1 MNQKLDVGNVLTRT
15 FETYRDQ
22 FTLLVPA
29 ALALFLVVALLN
41 GIVLTGGGL
50 LATIVV
56 LLIGTVATYWFQGMV
71 VEAVRDILDG
81 RRDHTVGSL
90 FQSVMPVIVPLILVG
105 LLAGIGIAI
114 GLILLIVPGLILLTI
129 WAVLAPVVVV
139 ERAAVLEAFGRSR
152 QLVKGHGWQVFGVIV
167 ILFLITAAASAI
179 VQAIFS
185 GISDSFVGYFLGDL
199 IVRVLVA
206 PLSAIAAAVVYFEL
220 KARHGEPVP
229 GMGAAAAPAGVAPG
243 AGTPGQPTPAPRPEA
258 PAQPSPGEAPPGE
271 PAPGRPAPGGAPPA
285 PGQPAPGEGT
295 PPAPG
300 PQRPGQSPPGA
311 PPPPGGRPP
320 GGQPPGGQPPPGSDP
335 ERPA

>member
-15 FETYRDQ
+15 FEIYRDQ

-29 ALALFLVVALLN
+29 ALALFFVVAVLN
-41 GIVLTGGGL
+41 GIVLTTGGL
-50 LATIVV
+50 IATLLV

-90 FQSVMPVIVPLILVG
+90 FQSAVPVILPLFLVG
-105 LLAGIGIAI
+105 LLAGIAIAI
-114 GLILLIVPGLILLTI
+114 GFILLIVPGLILLTI

-139 ERAAVLEAFGRSR
+139 ERTRVLEAFGRSR

-179 VQAIFS
+179 VQAIFV
-185 GISDSFVGYFLGDL
+185 GIADSFVGYFLADL

-206 PLSAIAAAVVYFEL
+206 PLSAIAAAVMYFEL

-229 GMGAAAAPAGVAPG
+229 GMEAAAAPAGVAPG
-243 AGTPGQPTPAPRPEA
+243 APAPQAPPPAPEA
-258 PAQPSPGEAPPGE
+258 PAQPAPGQQPPGPPPGQAPPG
-271 PAPGRPAPGGAPPA
+271 G
-285 PGQPAPGEGT
+285 
-295 PPAPG
+295 
-300 PQRPGQSPPGA
+300 SPS
-311 PPPPGGRPP
+311 
-320 GGQPPGGQPPPGSDP
+320 PGGQPPPGSGP
-335 ERPA
+335 ERP

>member
-29 ALALFLVVALLN
+29 ALALFLVVAVLN
-41 GIVLTGGGL
+41 GIVLTTGGL
-50 LATIVV
+50 IAFLVAA
-56 LLIGTVATYWFQGMV
+56 LIGTAATYWFQGMV

-90 FQSVMPVIVPLILVG
+90 FQSAAPVIVPLFLVG

-114 GLILLIVPGLILLTI
+114 GFLLLIVPGLILLTI

-139 ERAAVLEAFGRSR
+139 ERAGVLDAFGRSR

-179 VQAIFS
+179 VQAIFV
-185 GISDSFVGYFLGDL
+185 GIADSFVGYFLADL
-199 IVRVLVA
+199 IVRVLVS
-206 PLSAIAAAVVYFEL
+206 PLSAIAAAVMYFEL

-229 GMGAAAAPAGVAPG
+229 EMAGAPAPGGVAPG
-243 AGTPGQPTPAPRPEA
+243 APAP
-258 PAQPSPGEAPPGE
+258 Q
-271 PAPGRPAPGGAPPA
+271 
-285 PGQPAPGEGT
+285 
-295 PPAPG
+295 
-300 PQRPGQSPPGA
+300 PGA
-311 PPPPGGRPP
+311 P
-320 GGQPPGGQPPPGSDP
+320 
-335 ERPA
+335 